1 MDHPDG
7 TSSGVG
13 ALYEALH
20 SIVAVR
26 RSVRRFLPDP
36 LPRDIIEQVLEVA
49 RLSPSAANSQPWE
62 FVVVTDAET
71 RRRIARA
78 SASVFS
84 GARKKDPSF
93 EWNISV
99 QPFLYQAPV
108 LIIVLGDKRMLA
120 AYPSVLRG
128 NILLRQSL
136 AICTYGLQLAAAS
149 MGLGSAW
156 GTLQGGPGEAEIRDL
171 LRIPEQYTI
180 DHIVP
185 LGYADANEGDRA
197 SALRAARERGQRR
210 RPLKDIVHWEAF
222 EEAKARS
229 DEEAEKFIWSETV
242 TRVERRR
249 SGPGIS

>member
-1 MDHPDG
+1 MAHPDADPNTG
-7 TSSGVG
+7 T
-13 ALYEALH
+13 LYGALH
-20 SIVAVR
+20 SIVAAR
-26 RSVRRFLPDP
+26 RSIRRFLPDP
-36 LPRDIIEQVLEVA
+36 LPRDLIEQVLEVA

-62 FVVVTDAET
+62 FLVVTDAQT

-78 SASVFS
+78 SASVFPD
-84 GARKKDPSF
+84 ARKKDPSF

-128 NILLRQSL
+128 NVLLRQSL

-149 MGLGSAW
+149 LGLGSAW

-171 LRIPEQYTI
+171 LRIPDQYTI

-185 LGYADANEGDRA
+185 LGYADVKEEERA
-197 SALRAARERGQRR
+197 SALRAARERGQQR
-210 RPLKDIVHWEAF
+210 RPLKDIVHWEEF
-222 EEAKARS
+222 EVVKARS
-229 DEEAEKFIWSETV
+229 DEEVEQFIWSETV
-242 TRVERRR
+242 TRVERCPSRPET
-249 SGPGIS
+249 S